1 VRENTSIKTRQHTG
15 RAVLSHTPDVS
26 FGSETT
32 TVVTAAID
40 AAWMAISPEQQSA
53 VTKSEMA
60 ALILRMTAKGERDLV
75 RLRTYGVLQAVA
87 IANQR
92 AVRRMD
98 ASGL

>member
-1 VRENTSIKTRQHTG
+1 M
-15 RAVLSHTPDVS
+15 SHTPDVS
-26 FGSETT
+26 FSSETT
-32 TVVTAAID
+32 TVVTTAID
-40 AAWMAISPEQQSA
+40 AAWMAISPEQQNA

-60 ALILRMTAKGERDLV
+60 ALILRLAERGERDLV

-98 ASGL
+98 AGGR